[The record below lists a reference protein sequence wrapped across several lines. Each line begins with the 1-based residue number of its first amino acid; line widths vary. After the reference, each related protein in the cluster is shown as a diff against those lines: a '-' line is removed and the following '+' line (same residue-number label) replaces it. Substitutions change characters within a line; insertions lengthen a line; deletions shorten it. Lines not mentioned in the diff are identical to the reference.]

1 MKYSIE
7 RNPSCSSC
15 KISSF
20 KNERRREINLL
31 DSKSETRFSKIIE
44 REKHVRGKKR
54 KEKNRVRLFARR
66 RFSLIGVNECN
77 DRGGLTRRFSY

>member
-7 RNPSCSSC
+7 RNPTCSSC
-15 KISSF
+15 KISPF